1 MKTSSILRLLL
12 VWSALIML
20 RHSDMTAQEMP
31 QAIFNLATYN
41 IRNANSSDSLQG
53 NIWSNRCN
61 AITDIVRFHEF
72 DIFGTQEGLR
82 HQLERMKE
90 QLPGYEYIGVG
101 RDDGKTDGEHSAIF
115 YNTNKFDLIDSGNFW
130 LSQTP
135 DRPSKG
141 WDAACIRIC
150 TWGKFR
156 HKMSG
161 KEFLYFNLHA
171 DHVGK
176 QARIESVKLIERK
189 ISEFG
194 ENLPTFLSGDF
205 NVDQNNECYA
215 KLLSDGIFTD
225 AHNAAEFV
233 YEPNGTFND
242 WKPNGFTKSRIDH
255 IFITNG
261 IKVKKYGILT
271 DTYRTLSNKE
281 DELKVADGYE
291 ADVFPAECRMP
302 SDHFPVLTTV
312 QLP

>member
-1 MKTSSILRLLL
+1 MKKSLILRLLL
-12 VWSALIML
+12 VCCTLIMF
-20 RHSDMTAQEMP
+20 RHSDVIAQDISP
-31 QAIFNLATYN
+31 AVFNLATYN

-53 NIWSNRCN
+53 NLWSNRCK

-72 DIFGTQEGLR
+72 DIFGTQEGFK
-82 HQLERMKE
+82 HQLESMKE
-90 QLPGYEYIGVG
+90 KLPGYEYIGVG
-101 RDDGKTDGEHSAIF
+101 RDDGKINGEHSAIF
-115 YNTNKFDLIDSGNFW
+115 YNTNKFDLIESGNFW
-130 LSQTP
+130 LSETP
-135 DRPSKG
+135 DLPSKG

-176 QARIESVKLIERK
+176 QARIESVKLIKRK
-189 ISEFG
+189 ISELG

-205 NVDQNNECYA
+205 NVDQNNECYIE
-215 KLLSDGIFTD
+215 LLADGIFTD
-225 AHNAAEFV
+225 SHDAADFV

-242 WKPNGFTKSRIDH
+242 WKTNGFTKSRIDH
-255 IFITNG
+255 IFTTNG
-261 IKVKKYGILT
+261 IEVKKYGILT

-281 DELKVADGYE
+281 AKLTDADGYE

-302 SDHFPVLTTV
+302 SDHFPVMITV